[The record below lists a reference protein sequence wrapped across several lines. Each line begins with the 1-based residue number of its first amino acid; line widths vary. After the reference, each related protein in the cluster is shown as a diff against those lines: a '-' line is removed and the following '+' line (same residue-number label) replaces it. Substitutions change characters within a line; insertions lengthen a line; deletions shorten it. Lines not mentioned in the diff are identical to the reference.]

1 MTTIGSLAVSST
13 MILLV
18 QIVAQE
24 FSLEEKQL

>member
-1 MTTIGSLAVSST
+1 MTTIGLPAVSST

>member
-1 MTTIGSLAVSST
+1 MTTIGLLAVSST

-24 FSLEEKQL
+24 FSLEEKPL